1 MRSFAKLT
9 GMVELP
15 TLDDLETPALLIDL
29 DRVEANLDRV
39 AGYAREHGLRLRPH
53 TKTHKT
59 PEIGKMQLDRGAV
72 GLTVAKTTEAEVML
86 ASGTPDLLVAYPVL
100 GRQKLER
107 LAEVARHTRVTVAFD
122 SFQAADGLAEIAAAK
137 GLRFGALVEANLGM
151 NRVGLPPGSELM
163 RLATHVAAS
172 PYLDLEGVNFYPG
185 NIWPPDEDAEA
196 KFQEARQGVARLRED
211 FERAGLPLGVISGGS
226 SPTLFRSHEMEGL
239 TEIRPGTYVFNDG
252 DLVAAGVCSWDD
264 CAASVLTTV
273 VSTPREGFAMLD
285 GGSKTF
291 SSDRIP
297 GQEPPLF
304 GRIVEAPEARIYKQ
318 NEEHAH
324 VDFREASK
332 RPSVGDRMRVI
343 PNHVCVCVNLHE
355 KMYGIRG
362 DRVEQVWT
370 VRGRGKL
377 Q

>member
-1 MRSFAKLT
+1 MADPAT
-9 GMVELP
+9 VN
-15 TLDDLETPALLIDL
+15 DLETPALLIDL
-29 DRVEANLDRV
+29 DRLEGNLDRV
-39 AGYAREHGLRLRPH
+39 AKYAAEHDLRLRPH

-122 SFQAADGLAEIAAAK
+122 SFEAADGLAETAAAK

-151 NRVGLPPGSELM
+151 NRAGLAPGSELM
-163 RLATHVAAS
+163 RLAAHVNAS
-172 PYLDLEGVNFYPG
+172 PHLDLEGVNFYPG
-185 NIWPPDEDAEA
+185 NVWPPDADAET
-196 KFQEARQGVARLRED
+196 KFEEMRQGVARLYED
-211 FERAGLPLGVISGGS
+211 FKRAGLPLGIVSGGS
-226 SPTLFRSHEMEGL
+226 SPTLFRSHEVEGL

-252 DLVAAGVCSWDD
+252 DLVAAGHCTWDE

-273 VSTPREGFAMLD
+273 ISTPREGFGLLD
-285 GGSKTF
+285 GGSKTL
-291 SSDRIP
+291 SSDTVP
-297 GQEPPLF
+297 GQSPPLY
-304 GRIVEAPEARIYKQ
+304 GRIVEAPAAKIYKL

-324 VDFREASK
+324 VDFREAEK
-332 RPSVGDRMRVI
+332 RPRIGDRVRVI

-362 DRVEQVWT
+362 DRVEHVWD

>member
-1 MRSFAKLT
+1 MANPATLT
-9 GMVELP
+9 
-15 TLDDLETPALLIDL
+15 DLETPALLIDL
-29 DRVEANLDRV
+29 DRLERNLDRV
-39 AGYAREHGLRLRPH
+39 AEYAREHGLRLRPH

-59 PEIGKMQLDRGAV
+59 PEIGRMQLDRGAV

-100 GRQKLER
+100 GQKKLER

-122 SFQAADGLAEIAAAK
+122 SFEVADGLAEIAAAK

-151 NRVGLPPGSELM
+151 NRVGLTPGSELM
-163 RLATHVAAS
+163 RLAAHVAAS
-172 PYLDLEGVNFYPG
+172 PQLELEGVNFYPG
-185 NIWPPDEDAEA
+185 NVWPPDEDAES
-196 KFQEARQGVARLRED
+196 KFEQVRQGVARLRED
-211 FERAGLPLGVISGGS
+211 FERAGLPLGIVSGGS
-226 SPTLFRSHEMEGL
+226 SPTLFRSHEIEGL
-239 TEIRPGTYVFNDG
+239 NEIRPGTYVFNDG
-252 DLVAAGVCSWDD
+252 DLVEAGHCTWDD

-273 VSTPREGFAMLD
+273 ISTPREGFGMLD

-297 GQEPPLF
+297 GQDPPLF
-304 GRIVEAPEARIYKQ
+304 GRIVEVPEARIYKQ
-318 NEEHAH
+318 NEEHGH
-324 VDFREASK
+324 VDFREAGE
-332 RPSVGDRMRVI
+332 RPRIGDRLRVI

-362 DRVEQVWT
+362 DRVEHVWD

>member
-1 MRSFAKLT
+1 MA
-9 GMVELP
+9 EP
-15 TLDDLETPALLIDL
+15 ATLRDVETPALLIDL
-29 DRVEANLDRV
+29 DRLEANLDRV
-39 AGYAREHGLRLRPH
+39 AAYARKHGLRLRPH

-72 GLTVAKTTEAEVML
+72 GLTVAKTREAEVML

-122 SFQAADGLAEIAAAK
+122 SFEVADGLQEIAAAK

-163 RLATHVAAS
+163 RLAAHVAAS
-172 PYLDLEGVNFYPG
+172 PHLDFEGVNFYPG
-185 NIWPPDEDAEA
+185 NVWPPDEDAES
-196 KFQEARQGVARLRED
+196 KFDEARQGVARLRED
-211 FERAGLPLGVISGGS
+211 FERAGLPLGIVSGGS

-239 TEIRPGTYVFNDG
+239 SEIRPGTYVFNDG
-252 DLVAAGVCSWDD
+252 DLVAAGACTWDD
-264 CAASVLTTV
+264 CAASVLSTV

-285 GGSKTF
+285 GGSKTL

-297 GQEPPLF
+297 GQEPPLY
-304 GRIVEAPEARIYKQ
+304 GRIVEAPAARIYKL

-324 VDFREASK
+324 VDFREAGE
-332 RPSVGDRMRVI
+332 RPRIGDRVRVI

-362 DRVEQVWT
+362 DRVEQVWN

>member
-1 MRSFAKLT
+1 MPDSVALS
-9 GMVELP
+9 
-15 TLDDLETPALLIDL
+15 DIETPALLIDL
-29 DRVEANLDRV
+29 DRLERNLDRV
-39 AGYAREHGLRLRPH
+39 ALYAGKHGLRLRPH

-100 GRQKLER
+100 GRKKLER
-107 LAEVARHTRVTVAFD
+107 LAEVARRTRVTVAFD
-122 SFQAADGLAEIAAAK
+122 SFEVADGLAELAAAK

-151 NRVGLPPGSELM
+151 NRVGLEPGSELM
-163 RLATHVAAS
+163 RLAAHVNES
-172 PYLDLEGVNFYPG
+172 PHLDLEGVNFYPG
-185 NIWPPDEDAEA
+185 NVWPPDEDAESQ
-196 KFQEARQGVARLRED
+196 FEQVRQGVARLRDD
-211 FERAGLPLGVISGGS
+211 FERAGLPLGIVSGGS
-226 SPTLFRSHEMEGL
+226 SPTVFRSHEIEGL

-252 DLVAAGVCSWDD
+252 DLVAAGHCTWDD

-285 GGSKTF
+285 GGSKTL

-297 GQEPPLF
+297 GQEPPLY
-304 GRIVEAPEARIYKQ
+304 GRIVEAPEARIYKL
-318 NEEHAH
+318 NEEHGH
-324 VDFREASK
+324 VDFREAGE
-332 RPSVGDRMRVI
+332 RPRIGDRVRVI

-362 DRVEQVWT
+362 GRVEHVWD